1 MAKSNGTAGSIAS
14 VRRYPV
20 KSMMGEDVEAS
31 IVTERGLLGDRV
43 HALIDM
49 SDGKVVSAKNPKKW
63 ANLFAFSA
71 TYEEEPQ
78 WDRELPNVRITTPDG
93 AMVSSQDQK
102 TNTALSQALGRQV
115 RLNRRERGQEGIL
128 ETTLPNPWTPQLE
141 EYWPEDVAGL
151 AYSGVVTDEAMPES
165 TFFDL
170 APVHLVTTATLERL
184 QEFYP
189 GGDFNP
195 DRFRPNLLVQTDGEV
210 GFVENGWV
218 GKTVQIG
225 DEVQLQIMRPCP
237 RCVMTTLPQRELPQ
251 DVEILRAAAQHNNAN
266 VGVYASVVRAGRVRR
281 GDQVRV
287 LQAAG

>member
-1 MAKSNGTAGSIAS
+1 MATTNGNAGPITSL
-14 VRRYPV
+14 RRYPV
-20 KSMMGEDVEAS
+20 KSMMGEDVEVS
-31 IVTERGLLGDRV
+31 LITERGLLGDRV

-71 TYEEEPQ
+71 TYEEEPRSEA
-78 WDRELPNVRITTPDG
+78 DPMVVRITTPDG
-93 AMVSSQDQK
+93 TVISSRNEDVG
-102 TNTALSQALGRQV
+102 AILSRALGREV

-151 AYSGVVTDEAMPES
+151 AYSGVVTDEAMPEG

-170 APVHLVTTATLERL
+170 APVHLVTTATLEKL
-184 QEFYP
+184 QELYP
-189 GGDFNP
+189 DGDFNP
-195 DRFRPNLLVQTDGEV
+195 RRFRPNLLVQTDDEV
-210 GFVENGWV
+210 GFVENDWV

-225 DEVQLQIMRPCP
+225 EEVQLQIMRPCP
-237 RCVMTTLPQRELPQ
+237 RCVMTTLPQRDLPK
-251 DVEILRAAAQHNNAN
+251 DVGILRAAAQHNDAN
-266 VGVYASVVRAGRVRR
+266 VGVYASVVRGGQVRK

-287 LQAAG
+287 L